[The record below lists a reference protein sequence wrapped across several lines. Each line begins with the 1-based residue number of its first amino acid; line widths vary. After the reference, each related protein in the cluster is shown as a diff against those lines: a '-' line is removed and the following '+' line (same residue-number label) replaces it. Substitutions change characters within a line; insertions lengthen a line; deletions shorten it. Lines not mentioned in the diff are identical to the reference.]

1 MDTTLLYSCAFQ
13 TQVSFQRCF
22 GNNLLPQ
29 YTVTVGGGHLA
40 ILTSSALSEMK
51 RGVTEQS
58 LLKVHASCSFT
69 CLQ

>member
-22 GNNLLPQ
+22 GNNLPQ

-51 RGVTEQS
+51 RGITVS
-58 LLKVHASCSFT
+58 NKGAC
-69 CLQ
+69 

>member
-1 MDTTLLYSCAFQ
+1 MSMTDP
-13 TQVSFQRCF
+13 F
-22 GNNLLPQ
+22 GKNPLC
-29 YTVTVGGGHLA
+29 TVTVGGGHLA

-51 RGVTEQS
+51 CGVTEQS